1 MKSKR
6 FIIFAIAGAIALLAL
21 LSLRSC
27 GDNTDSGPAR
37 TLPASFDVKQRVFFK
52 WTETFDVS
60 GDGVNYGTVSQKLV
74 SFTKSFNYDDNTGAR
89 TATASVAVLSWGTQ
103 IDVVDGAGKRIGT
116 IKQELFTSPFKTW
129 TTYRILDGD
138 GNQVATSQKSE
149 FWSTSFDLTAN
160 DGHLIA
166 TIHRNAWN
174 WMGDN
179 WSVTV
184 KDSAAVDPRIEVMI
198 AAFKTSADEEQKA
211 KEAEKK
217 KSSDSSNKS
226 SGSKK

>member
-6 FIIFAIAGAIALLAL
+6 FITIAILGFFALMALLCL
-21 LSLRSC
+21 HGC
-27 GDNTDSGPAR
+27 GDSTDSGPAR
-37 TLPASFDVKQRVFFK
+37 SLPASFDVKQRVFFK
-52 WTETFDVS
+52 WGETFDVS
-60 GDGVNYGTVSQKLV
+60 GDGVNYGTVSQKLI

-89 TATASVAVLSWGTQ
+89 AATASVAVLSWGTQ
-103 IDVVDGAGKRIGT
+103 IDVVDGSGKRLGT
-116 IKQELFTSPFKTW
+116 IKEELFTSLFKTW
-129 TTYRILDGD
+129 TTYRILDAN

-149 FWSTSFDLTAN
+149 FWSTTFDLTAN

-179 WSVTV
+179 WTVTI
-184 KDSAAVDPRIEVMI
+184 KDSTTVDPRIEVMI
-198 AAFKTSADEEQKA
+198 AAFKTSADEDQKA
-211 KEAEKK
+211 K
-217 KSSDSSNKS
+217 DNKS